1 LLLPWAI
8 AKLPWG
14 DVPVMGMAFQTK
26 LLKKIVGMVNSID
39 KPNLSQIFLAIA

>member
-1 LLLPWAI
+1 
-8 AKLPWG
+8 
-14 DVPVMGMAFQTK
+14 MAFQTK